1 MTNLFAMARRII
13 RQILRDKRT
22 LALLIIAPIVIL
34 TLVWY
39 IFGAKTSEPKLAVIN
54 YKSSEYLS
62 AFKKGDYLRMSTL
75 EAHQA
80 LADQKIDAYIDLKSP
95 VKVHL
100 EGSNP
105 QRNGIALDKIQKS
118 IQKVQSIRIK
128 RLKNNLTGAIHTQK
142 KAIAAQQQALEQ
154 LRHILQQYAPAAL
167 ATMPHQT
174 ALPSGNL
181 SAPKAPQN
189 VKLDVVYLHGNDDL
203 NTFDAFGPAMVGI
216 FIFLFIFMI
225 GGVSFLRERT
235 TGTLDRLMASPIK
248 NYQIIWGYMVGFGLF
263 VIVQSFILTCYL
275 VYVLRIY
282 NVGNLIDV
290 LIIVFILSFSALSL
304 SILLSTA
311 ARNELQMFQFIP
323 LVIVPQVFLSGL
335 FPIDTLPRW
344 VQYIGNLMPIHYSTE
359 ALRNIMIRGTGFE
372 GWWLDGAALIAFS
385 LVFILLNIFM
395 LRASRPLAG

>member
-1 MTNLFAMARRII
+1 MSNLLAMARRII
-13 RQILRDKRT
+13 HQILRDKRT
-22 LALLIIAPIVIL
+22 LALLIIAPIIIL

-39 IFGAKTSEPKLAVIN
+39 IFGAKTPEPKLAVIN
-54 YKSSEYLS
+54 YKSSDYLS
-62 AFKKGDYLRMSTL
+62 AFKKDDYQRMSTL

-80 LADQKIDAYIDLKSP
+80 LADQKIDAYVNLKNP
-95 VKVHL
+95 VRVHL

-105 QRNGIALDKIQKS
+105 QRNGIAISKIQKS
-118 IQKVQSIRIK
+118 MQKVQAISINK
-128 RLKNNLTGAIHTQK
+128 LKNNLTGAIQGQK
-142 KAIAAQQQALEQ
+142 KAIAAQQQALRQ
-154 LRHILQQYAPAAL
+154 MKLALQRYAPAAF
-167 ATMPHQT
+167 AAMPQQT
-174 ALPSGNL
+174 APSGNK
-181 SAPKAPQN
+181 SAIKAPQK
-189 VKLDVVYLHGNDDL
+189 VKLAVSYLHGNDDL

-216 FIFLFIFMI
+216 FVFLFIFMI

-248 NYQIIWGYMVGFGLF
+248 NYQIIWGYMIGFGLF

-275 VYVLRIY
+275 VYALKIY

-344 VQYIGNLMPIHYSTE
+344 VQYLGNLMPIHYSTE

-385 LVFILLNIFM
+385 LVFILLNIFV

>member
-1 MTNLFAMARRII
+1 MSNLLAMARRII
-13 RQILRDKRT
+13 HQILRDKRT
-22 LALLIIAPIVIL
+22 LALLIIAPIIIL

-39 IFGAKTSEPKLAVIN
+39 IFGAKTPEPKLAVIN
-54 YKSSEYLS
+54 YKSSDYLS
-62 AFKKGDYLRMSTL
+62 AFKKDDYQRMSTL

-80 LADQKIDAYIDLKSP
+80 LADQKIDAYVDLKNP
-95 VKVHL
+95 VRVHL

-105 QRNGIALDKIQKS
+105 QRNGIAISKIQKS
-118 IQKVQSIRIK
+118 MQKVQAISINK
-128 RLKNNLTGAIHTQK
+128 LKNNLTGAIQGQK
-142 KAIAAQQQALEQ
+142 KVIAAQQQALKQ
-154 LRHILQQYAPAAL
+154 MKLALQRYAPAAF
-167 ATMPHQT
+167 AAMPQQT
-174 ALPSGNL
+174 PPSGNK
-181 SAPKAPQN
+181 SAIKAPQK
-189 VKLDVVYLHGNDDL
+189 VKLAVSYLHGNDDL
-203 NTFDAFGPAMVGI
+203 NTFDTFGPAMVGI
-216 FIFLFIFMI
+216 FVFLFIFMI

-248 NYQIIWGYMVGFGLF
+248 NYQIIWGYMIGFGLF

-275 VYVLRIY
+275 VYALKIY

-344 VQYIGNLMPIHYSTE
+344 VQYLGNLMPIHYSTE

-385 LVFILLNIFM
+385 LVYILLNIFV